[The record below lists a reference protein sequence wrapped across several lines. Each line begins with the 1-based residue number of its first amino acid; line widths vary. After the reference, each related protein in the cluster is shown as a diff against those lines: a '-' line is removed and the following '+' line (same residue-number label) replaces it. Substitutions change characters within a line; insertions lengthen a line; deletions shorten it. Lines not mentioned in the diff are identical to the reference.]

1 MRIFIILLFI
11 ANLLF
16 LGLNYF
22 VTEPKRGASVSKKMN
37 EGDGQSLVL
46 LRELEKS
53 ELIADIVEMDA
64 EKQGVSD
71 RQFVPCLKIV
81 GDWEQ
86 DGFNIIKK
94 KLVSID
100 KLVISEGK
108 ERRKK
113 VNYWVVIPPFDSKQE
128 AIIAKRQ
135 LYSAKIVDTFII
147 KSGIR
152 KNALSLGL
160 YSKAD
165 GAKRRAKYVNDK
177 SLGIADASIEALTL
191 YVDRYWLKVAS
202 DKEDLDSIRSIIG
215 KGIIDTK
222 LEQCE
227 IDR

>member
-22 VTEPKRGASVSKKMN
+22 VIEPKRIAPVSKKMSKGN
-37 EGDGQSLVL
+37 GQSLVL
-46 LRELEKS
+46 LREVEKS
-53 ELIADIVEMDA
+53 ELITDIVGRDT
-64 EKQGVSD
+64 EKQSGDNKKFVS
-71 RQFVPCLKIV
+71 CLKIV
-81 GDWEQ
+81 GDWEL
-86 DGFNIIKK
+86 DGFSVVKK
-94 KLVSID
+94 KVESID

-113 VNYWVVIPPFDSKQE
+113 VNYWVVIPPFKSKQE
-128 AIIAKRQ
+128 AITAKKQ
-135 LYSAKIVDTFII
+135 LHSSKIVDTFII
-147 KSGIR
+147 KSGVR
-152 KNALSLGL
+152 ENALSLGL
-160 YSKAD
+160 YTKAD